1 MKCLDE
7 VEFFI
12 FRNLHKFSGRMLMPY
27 ALILCFN
34 FLNGSFAKVWQ
45 CFGLAVRL
53 MTGLQLNWDFS
64 ARGKS
69 FHQQELLRRLCW
81 QIFCLDRLLAGG
93 YEEYISCRAEIM
105 RIRLPCSED
114 AFWENKPVVSERL
127 RERNTRCQGMGLH
140 ALNVRL
146 TDLLHRIQSWTK
158 RLAQPIPLEPS
169 KIMEDISNWQ
179 NELSRF
185 HASIPDDI
193 RLSDQSIKK
202 YMASS
207 ERVGFVYFHTH
218 LSVSHIDLYRFA
230 LPGILDSS
238 RNNILRKLPLDFIE
252 KSRKQAVA
260 HALVTGRFCVAVQNE
275 IERLP
280 DTGHLKLA
288 GDCTISH
295 MVTQSLRVFLIA
307 MQHNIYDNLTEGTSA
322 PLWRWQEPNEQHI
335 RTLIEDGLFRISKPW
350 CQILMTS
357 EQAVSYPCPP
367 ITQSIDSGEY

>member
-1 MKCLDE
+1 MKCLDD

-34 FLNGSFAKVWQ
+34 YLNGSFAKVWQ

-64 ARGKS
+64 NRGKS
-69 FHQQELLRRLCW
+69 FHQQELVRRLSW
-81 QIFCLDRLLAGG
+81 QIFVMDRLLAGG

-105 RIRLPCSED
+105 RIRLPCVED
-114 AFWENKPVVSERL
+114 AFWENKPIISERL
-127 RERNTRCQGMGLH
+127 RERNAKCQGMGLH

-179 NELSRF
+179 NELTRF

-193 RLSDQSIKK
+193 RLSDASIAK

-207 ERVGFVYFHTH
+207 ERVGYVYFHTH

-238 RNNILRKLPLDFIE
+238 RNNILRRLPQAFID

-260 HALVTGRFCVAVQNE
+260 HALCTGRFCVAIQDVVD
-275 IERLP
+275 RLP
-280 DTGHLKLA
+280 GTGRLRLA
-288 GDCTISH
+288 SDCTISH

-307 MQHNIYDNLTEGTSA
+307 MQHKIYDNITENTTA
-322 PLWRWQEPNEQHI
+322 PLWRYQEPNEQYI
-335 RTLIEDGLFRISKPW
+335 RGLIEDGLLRISEPW
-350 CQILMTS
+350 CPILMTS
-357 EQAVSYPCPP
+357 EQAVRPSFHPP
-367 ITQSIDSGEY
+367 VWHR